1 MRTLASIQ
9 VILALSAIHKADAI
23 EIATVKGW
31 KVVVKKGE
39 FEVGDKVIYCEI
51 DSYLPI
57 KEEYEFLRK
66 TSYAELP
73 GQEGFRLRTIKLR
86 GQVSQGLLLNVSVL
100 PKGEFAVGLDV
111 TTQLGITKYEK
122 PIPKELEGQIKGYR
136 SSIIKRTDE
145 ERVQN
150 LNAQWEELRA
160 KGKYFAG
167 EKLDGY
173 SMTDYHIANQTGVCS
188 RDLEFLEGV
197 DNVYTRVAKKYGVG
211 KKLQDLKLDYAVQG
225 ELIGL
230 GINGNPYNLPDQD
243 WRIFSIFDIHAYK
256 YLPLKKVREVCAT
269 LGLTMVPI
277 VAEDVE
283 LPATVED
290 AIAFADGNSLLNP
303 QQRREGLVW
312 RFLGDEDISFKT
324 ISNTHLLN
332 GGE

>member
-1 MRTLASIQ
+1 MRSLASVQ
-9 VILALSAIHKADAI
+9 LILAINSIPTADTI
-23 EIATVKGW
+23 EVATVKGW
-31 KVVVKKGE
+31 KVVVKKDE
-39 FEVGDKVIYCEI
+39 FKVGDKVIYCEI

-66 TSYAELP
+66 SSYAELP
-73 GQEGFRLRTIKLR
+73 GQEGFRLRTVKLR
-86 GQVSQGLLLNVSVL
+86 GQVSQGLLLNMSML

-111 TTQLGITKYEK
+111 ATQLGITKYEK

-150 LNAQWEELRA
+150 LDAQWNELRA

-173 SMTDYHIANQTGVCS
+173 SMTDYHVANQTGVCS
-188 RDLEFLEGV
+188 RDLEFLPDA

-225 ELIGL
+225 ELIGV

-243 WRIFSIFDIHAYK
+243 WRIFSVFDIHAYK
-256 YLPLKKVREVCAT
+256 YLNLAQTREICKK

-283 LPATVED
+283 LPATIEEAVT
-290 AIAFADGNSLLNP
+290 FADGMSQLNP
-303 QQRREGLVW
+303 KQRREGLVW

-324 ISNTHLLN
+324 ISNDFLLN
-332 GGE
+332 DGE

>member
-9 VILALSAIHKADAI
+9 TILAISPIHKADAI
-23 EIATVKGW
+23 EVTTVKGW
-31 KVVVKKGE
+31 KVVAGKGQ
-39 FEVGDKVIYCEI
+39 FQVGDKVIYCEI
-51 DSYLPI
+51 DSYLPV

-86 GQVSQGLLLNVSVL
+86 GQVSQGLLLNMSVL
-100 PKGEFAVGLDV
+100 PEGEYPVGADV
-111 TTQLGITKYEK
+111 TALLGITKFEK

-136 SSIIKRTDE
+136 SSTVKRTDE

-150 LNAQWEELRA
+150 LDGQWDELRA

-173 SMTDYHIANQTGVCS
+173 SLTDYHVANQTGVCS
-188 RDLEFLEGV
+188 RDLEFLDNV

-211 KKLQDLKLDYAVQG
+211 QKLRDLKLDYAVQG

-243 WRIFSIFDIHAYK
+243 WRIFSVFDIQAYR
-256 YLPLKKVREVCAT
+256 YLNLAQTREICIK

-283 LPATVED
+283 LPATVEE
-290 AIAFADGNSLLNP
+290 AITFADGKSLLNP
-303 QQRREGLVW
+303 TQRREGLVW
-312 RFLGDEDISFKT
+312 RFLGNEDISFKT
-324 ISNTHLLN
+324 ISNDFLLN